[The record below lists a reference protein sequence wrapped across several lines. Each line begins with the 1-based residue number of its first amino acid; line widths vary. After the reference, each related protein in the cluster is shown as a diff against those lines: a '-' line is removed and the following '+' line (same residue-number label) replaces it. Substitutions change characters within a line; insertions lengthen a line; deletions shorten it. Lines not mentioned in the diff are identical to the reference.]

1 MKIIDLSKN
10 QVEVSQNLLSRKEND
25 CVHLAPVT
33 DRSIFAGAKV
43 SRLDSGLGEMG
54 EINRSIYEN
63 LAILRQR
70 SRQLAMDDCHITK
83 FLNMAVQ
90 ETIGPKGLKLSSQ
103 GPDPEANKII
113 EELYAEWSLDCCTSG
128 DMSLLDFEQLEVRTR
143 HCDGEFFARIVEKFK
158 DNKFKFALFP
168 FDADR
173 LELGFDCMPRPDG
186 SYIRNSIEYDKWGR
200 PAAYH
205 ILERHPGD
213 NVARWPDGR
222 FRMRIPANEIV
233 HFFEPL
239 RPGQGRGIPSTH
251 AAIVNAKHLNAYVK
265 ATIVACRVIS
275 SKFAAIT
282 SKEAD
287 PFNTPQHGTPDP
299 NKGEIINK
307 VEPGRIFRL
316 RPGESLD
323 VFDPKQPS
331 GQFGPFV
338 TAILQG
344 YASALGVTYASLSG
358 DLTKTS
364 FASGRLGALEVQDYW
379 TLRRTNF
386 INRSKLKIFKR
397 WLTWAYLTQD
407 RLYNVIGPNEVELY
421 ANSAVVY
428 DKPVV
433 WVDPEAMS
441 KVVERNLGTGVTS
454 LHKELAE
461 LNINYDDHIEE
472 LKKEA
477 ADLKGLNL
485 GGKSKNEKKTK
496 LDVIENSRD
505 VG

>member
-1 MKIIDLSKN
+1 MQLIN
-10 QVEVSQNLLSRKEND
+10 PGHNNNTVSQNLLSRKEND
-25 CVHLAPVT
+25 CEHLAPAAVRT
-33 DRSIFAGAKV
+33 TFAGARV
-43 SRLDSGLGEMG
+43 SRLDAGLGDTG
-54 EINRSIYEN
+54 EINRNIYEN
-63 LAILRQR
+63 LAIMRQR
-70 SRQLAMDDCHITK
+70 SRELSMNDVHIAK
-83 FLNMAVQ
+83 FLNMALQ
-90 ETIGPKGLKLSSQ
+90 ETIGPKGLTLSSQ

-113 EELYAEWSLDCCTSG
+113 EQLYNEWALDCCTSG

-143 HCDGEFFARIVEKFK
+143 HCDGEFFARIVEKYGP
-158 DNKFKFALFP
+158 NKFKFALFP

-200 PAAYH
+200 PLAYH

-213 NVARWPDGR
+213 NVARWPDGS

-251 AAIVNAKHLNAYVK
+251 AAIQNAKHLNAYIL

-287 PFNTPQHGTPDP
+287 PYKTNQGVVDKTKH
-299 NKGEIINK
+299 EIINK

-323 VFDPKQPS
+323 VFDPKHPS

-344 YASALGVTYASLSG
+344 YASGLGVTYASLSG
-358 DLTKTS
+358 DLSKTS
-364 FASGRLGALEVQDYW
+364 YASGRLGALEVQDYW

-386 INRSKLKIFKR
+386 INRSKLKIFKK
-397 WLTWAYLTQD
+397 WLPWAYLTQD
-407 RLYNVIGPNEVELY
+407 RLYNAIAPHEVEIY

-428 DKPVV
+428 DKPAV
-433 WVDPEAMS
+433 WVDAEAMS
-441 KVVERNLGTGVTS
+441 KVVERNLATGVTS
-454 LHKELAE
+454 LHRELAE
-461 LNINYDDHIEE
+461 KNIDYDDHLVE

-477 ADLKGLNL
+477 ADLKGLNV
-485 GGKSKNEKKTK
+485 GGKNQNEKKLNIVK
-496 LDVIENSRD
+496 DSEN